1 MLVALLNEVLRRQYC
16 DMDVRMT
23 TAQGSAT
30 DVEIHPMP
38 SNWSRMLQ
46 LQYTWSFQQSLQ
58 VYSKVRCDATTERTA
73 WLCNKRMLNL
83 WQSLPERTR
92 NTSQLQYLSDRKHQ
106 AKEKSAR
113 KSWPKYKSQQTSV
126 IHMVHLPCKVDTGAE
141 VNVISK
147 DYDRPGPNPQQRH
160 LGPTQYRY
168 TVKYRIRRL
177 HYQHPWNLHCTSIN
191 MAISKIIYYI
201 LE

>member
-1 MLVALLNEVLRRQYC
+1 MWTVPWWTIKKSKQHLEVQSVLLWLGDYGLDLFNTWALTNDQQKHLKESWWDSGEDHVKPQANHILNRYYLRGLKPNNRPL
-16 DMDVRMT
+16 
-23 TAQGSAT
+23 A
-30 DVEIHPMP
+30 
-38 SNWSRMLQ
+38 
-46 LQYTWSFQQSLQ
+46 
-58 VYSKVRCDATTERTA
+58 
-73 WLCNKRMLNL
+73 NL
-83 WQSLPERTR
+83 PTQPT
-92 NTSQLQYLSDRKHQ
+92 
-106 AKEKSAR
+106 
-113 KSWPKYKSQQTSV
+113 KSQQTSV
-126 IHMVHLPCKVDTGAE
+126 IHMVHLTCKVDTGAE